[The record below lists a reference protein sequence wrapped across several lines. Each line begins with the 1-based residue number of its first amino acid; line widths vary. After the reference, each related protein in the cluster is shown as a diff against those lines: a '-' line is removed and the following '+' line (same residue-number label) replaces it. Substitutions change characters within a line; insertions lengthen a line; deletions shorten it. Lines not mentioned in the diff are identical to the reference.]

1 MHLRRLDSVDQT
13 QPIAPQELIDYEKPN
28 FFASTSSSS
37 TEGTTPPK
45 EKDIDSGSN
54 GNANHGGGGGGAKAT
69 STGVAVGL
77 VAFLYILMMI
87 CKSRSRREFS
97 GSGQRSIHHRGN
109 KRKIAPAPAQ
119 NTEPPAHRPN
129 DAVTDNNN
137 GENDIP
143 DTNRSVHGNANANA
157 NANANPIDEEQPQ
170 LREQEE
176 QHYNGDENIE
186 SSTVTAIAL
195 GALPTIPE

>member
-28 FFASTSSSS
+28 FFASTSTSFSS
-37 TEGTTPPK
+37 TEGALPE
-45 EKDIDSGSN
+45 EKDIDSN
-54 GNANHGGGGGGAKAT
+54 TNDNANRGGGGAKAT

-87 CKSRSRREFS
+87 CKNRSRRDFAS

-119 NTEPPAHRPN
+119 TPEPPAQRPN

-137 GENDIP
+137 GEDDISGT
-143 DTNRSVHGNANANA
+143 DGNNNGNANVNA
-157 NANANPIDEEQPQ
+157 IDEEQPPMS
-170 LREQEE
+170 EEEE
-176 QHYNGDENIE
+176 QHDNGVDNIE
-186 SSTVTAIAL
+186 SSTVTAIAF